1 MGVLVVKKWIL
12 SLGLGLAVTGCVTE
26 GKDFKSDV
34 TWIKDGATK
43 VDDVKMVLGEP
54 HSVGNS
60 GNKKTWTYGFYRYK
74 LIGKSLQ
81 KELKFYWNPD
91 GTVSSFSFN
100 SSFPEDTGKAKPANA
115 APAADKPQY

>member
-1 MGVLVVKKWIL
+1 MKKLILV
-12 SLGLGLAVTGCVTE
+12 GALGLAAGCVTE

-34 TWIKDGATK
+34 TWIKDGQTK
-43 VDDVKMVLGEP
+43 NNDVKMVLGAP

-60 GNKKTWTYGFYRYK
+60 GGKETWTYGFYRYK

-100 SSFPEDTGKAKPANA
+100 SSFPEDTGRSTNAQVPQQPAQ
-115 APAADKPQY
+115 KPQY

>member
-1 MGVLVVKKWIL
+1 MKNWIL
-12 SLGLGLAVTGCVTE
+12 AGLLGLSAGCVTE

-34 TWIKDGATK
+34 TWIKDGQTK
-43 VDDVKMVLGEP
+43 NADVKMVLGAP

-60 GNKKTWTYGFYRYK
+60 GGKETWTYGFYRYK

-91 GTVSSFSFN
+91 CSVSSFSFN
-100 SSFPEDTGKAKPANA
+100 SSFPEDTGKSVNAQVPQQPA
-115 APAADKPQY
+115 PKPQY

>member
-1 MGVLVVKKWIL
+1 MKQWIL
-12 SLGLGLAVTGCVTE
+12 ALGLATAAAGCVTE

-34 TWIKDGATK
+34 NWIKDGSTK
-43 VDDVKMVLGEP
+43 RDDVKMVLGEP

-60 GNKKTWTYGFYRYK
+60 GGKTTWTYGFYRYK

-100 SSFPEDTGKAKPANA
+100 SSFPEDTGKTTPAKAGEQ
-115 APAADKPQY
+115 PQY